1 MFPNNYYHYIIELTE
16 NIYKFDCKKLIFIEI
31 IMAKSREVLRRKS
44 QYSDPLSA
52 SVDDIFAEIKNGIEH
67 KDEMEYVEKDGK
79 KILVFNDPLYSR
91 ESRSTVNYSI
101 FRGKWEFELLED
113 IEESEPDKCAIQF
126 NPLSD
131 SSKVILAFKS
141 VKDRV
146 EFMNSLYANEEMK
159 QIGGGMSLEK
169 LANSKVLKT
178 TGGLI
183 GLGIA
188 GYGFY
193 KLFNK
198 KQEE

>member
-1 MFPNNYYHYIIELTE
+1 MLIEMDK
-16 NIYKFDCKKLIFIEI
+16 NIYKFYIVKNIILIGTILKAREI
-31 IMAKSREVLRRKS
+31 LRRKS

-52 SVDDIFAEIKNGIEH
+52 SVDDIFAEIENEIEN
-67 KDEMEYVEKDGK
+67 KDEIQYIEKDGK
-79 KILVFNDPLYSR
+79 KILVFNDPLYSQ

-113 IEESEPDKCAIQF
+113 IEENEPDKCAVQF
-126 NPLSD
+126 NPLND
-131 SSKVILAFKS
+131 SAKVIIAFKS

-159 QIGGGMSLEK
+159 QVGGGMSLEK

-198 KQEE
+198 KSEE